1 MNVFLFEFW
10 AGNMLTSIGFN
21 APKKSCQPTHE
32 KETTRTDNDSDE
44 PKYRRMLLAYLLHY
58 FNIER
63 NTLRVEEL
71 DGVSGPCSGCAS
83 DVFTGYTQGIMG
95 LPLAYSGG
103 INIFSLN
110 ELINILYTVLSFF
123 VNNIVSLHHQEK
135 QSLEEILN
143 IIIKNVDKL
152 PDKDILSRIICGE
165 KNLISIDNKLIDS
178 LANYINEVL
187 NKNNNYDTNV
197 LKKVSE
203 SIIIITL
210 IHNEVFT
217 PGGLRCPVRV
227 TGKLKLLK
235 GTLTRKLPVLE
246 IKIIKSSVAGAG
258 G

>member
-1 MNVFLFEFW
+1 
-10 AGNMLTSIGFN
+10 MLTLIGFIM
-21 APKKSCQPTHE
+21 PKKPWQSTHE
-32 KETTRTDNDSDE
+32 KEITRTDNELDE
-44 PKYRRMLLAYLLHY
+44 PKYRKMSLVYLLHY
-58 FNIER
+58 FNMER

-110 ELINILYTVLSFF
+110 ELINILYTMLSFF
-123 VNNIVSLHHQEK
+123 INNIVSLHHQEK
-135 QSLEEILN
+135 LSLEEILN

-165 KNLISIDNKLIDS
+165 KNLISIDNGLIDS
-178 LANYINEVL
+178 LANYINEIL
-187 NKNNNYDTNV
+187 NKNNNYNTNV

-217 PGGLRCPVRV
+217 PGGLQCPVRL

-235 GTLTRKLPVLE
+235 GTLARKLPVLE
-246 IKIIKSSVAGAG
+246 VKIIKSNVASTGR
-258 G
+258 